1 MPFVIIG
8 LIVIVLAV
16 VVWWIVTYNNIKVL
30 GLKVK
35 EGLSGIDV
43 ALTKRYDVLTKM
55 LDVVKG
61 FRKYEKEVLTQIVEL
76 RSGMSIKEK
85 SAANQSMDELHRE
98 INVIAEQYPELRSSN
113 TFVELERAIV
123 DVEEHLQAARRLYNA
138 NVTAY
143 NAKLITFPNSIVAG
157 AMGAT
162 EKELFEAEESKKS
175 DVKMEF

>member
-16 VVWWIVTYNNIKVL
+16 AVWWIVTYNNIKVL

-61 FRKYEKEVLTQIVEL
+61 FQKYEKEVLTQIVEL

-113 TFVELERAIV
+113 TFVELER
-123 DVEEHLQAARRLYNA
+123 
-138 NVTAY
+138 
-143 NAKLITFPNSIVAG
+143 
-157 AMGAT
+157 
-162 EKELFEAEESKKS
+162 
-175 DVKMEF
+175 